1 MQTPAPARSLA
12 WWLGDYARRSLRW
25 TLGPDLCTSLTHPRG
40 PLNLLWPGA
49 MMIRA
54 FIAITP
60 PTTLQQ
66 TMAEIRQVFERL
78 SLPWRWVTPDHI
90 HLTLKFLG
98 NVPDESVTSLLQA
111 MEQATQGQPAF
122 PVRARALGC
131 FPHPARPRVLWVG
144 LNDPSQALGRLN
156 ERLMAA
162 LTPLGFPP
170 EDRPFHPH
178 LTLVR
183 VQNMIPSSQLLSI
196 LKMYQNVDFGEFL
209 VTRLHMIQSHLQRRG
224 ALHTI
229 LRSVALQG

>member
-1 MQTPAPARSLA
+1 
-12 WWLGDYARRSLRW
+12 
-25 TLGPDLCTSLTHPRG
+25 
-40 PLNLLWPGA
+40 
-49 MMIRA
+49 MIRA

-66 TMAEIRQVFERL
+66 TMAEIRQVFQGL

-90 HLTLKFLG
+90 HLTLRFLG
-98 NVPDESVTSLLQA
+98 NVPDESVTLLLQA
-111 MEQATQGQPAF
+111 MEQAAQGQTAF
-122 PVRARALGC
+122 PLRARALGC

-144 LNDPSQALGRLN
+144 LDDSSQALGRLN

-178 LTLVR
+178 LTLAR
-183 VQNMIPSSQLLSI
+183 TQNRISSSQLLSM
-196 LKMYQNVDFGEFL
+196 LQMYQNRDFGGFL
-209 VTRLHMIQSHLQRRG
+209 VTQLHIVQSQLQRGG

-229 LRSVALQG
+229 LRSVTLQS